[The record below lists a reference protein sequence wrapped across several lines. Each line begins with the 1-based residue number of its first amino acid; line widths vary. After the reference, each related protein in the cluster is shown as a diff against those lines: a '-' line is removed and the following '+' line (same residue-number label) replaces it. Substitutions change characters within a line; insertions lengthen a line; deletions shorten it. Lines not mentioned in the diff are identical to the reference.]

1 AIVFFIL
8 TLESASTDPMSIQD
22 LTIPSLFNVKG
33 KTVLVTGGS
42 VGIGKMIAAGFAR
55 NGATVYI
62 AARKEAQLKEAVDDL
77 KQIAT
82 AGVHYI
88 VANVGSKAG
97 CDALISEFKK
107 RESKLHVLVNNSGI
121 TWGGPYNDFPEQKG
135 WDNVF
140 AVNVK
145 SIFYSTQLAHILHDS
160 LTDYLVKDATS
171 TDPARVI
178 NISSTAAVEPY
189 SEGPLSDEG
198 NGTWSYQPSKA
209 AVNHLTSQLAVK
221 LAPSCVTLMS
231 CLQHSVYP
239 SKMTAFGFR
248 TSGDK
253 MVKGQPMGRV
263 GEPSDMAGLALF
275 LASPAS
281 AHITGQHI
289 ITDGGARLA
298 RSAKL

>member
-1 AIVFFIL
+1 M
-8 TLESASTDPMSIQD
+8 SAQGMYPFLAPQQPLNPAPD
-22 LTIPSLFNVKG
+22 LDISSLFSVKG

-42 VGIGKMIAAGFAR
+42 VGIGKMIATGFAR

-62 AARKEAQLKEAVDDL
+62 AARKEAQLKEAVEDMN
-77 KQIAT
+77 KVAT

-97 CDALISEFKK
+97 CDALIAEFKR
-107 RESKLHVLVNNSGI
+107 RETKLHVLVNNSGI
-121 TWGGPYNDFPEQKG
+121 TWGGPFNDYPEEKG

-140 AVNVK
+140 HVNVK
-145 SIFYSTQLAHILHDS
+145 SVFYMTAGLS
-160 LTDYLVKDATS
+160 DYLAKGS
-171 TDPARVI
+171 TAHDPGRVI
-178 NISSTAAVEPY
+178 NISSTSSIDPH
-189 SEGPLSDEG
+189 SEGPLSDVG

-221 LAPSCVTLMS
+221 LAPSFITVNAILPG
-231 CLQHSVYP
+231 VYP
-239 SKMTAFGFR
+239 SKMTAFGLK

-263 GEPSDMAGLALF
+263 GSPGDMAGLVLF

-281 AHITGQHI
+281 AHITGTHI
-289 ITDGGARLA
+289 ITDGGARLFRPAAA
-298 RSAKL
+298 RL